1 MVTVILIGLFVV
13 LMGVTL
19 VSLIQKEQ
27 HWWQFVL
34 RLKNIR
40 NLIADCFF
48 QPDFLSQMNLYFKVF
63 VWVALTARENA
74 KRYDYYSKL
83 VSSNICSWCDLH
95 FKRDFQNYDK
105 PPSSSIKQKFICLLN
120 LSRAMSKHLSKGIFL
135 RRKYFEIYCGKNAL

>member
-1 MVTVILIGLFVV
+1 
-13 LMGVTL
+13 MGVTL

-63 VWVALTARENA
+63 V
-74 KRYDYYSKL
+74 
-83 VSSNICSWCDLH
+83 
-95 FKRDFQNYDK
+95 
-105 PPSSSIKQKFICLLN
+105 
-120 LSRAMSKHLSKGIFL
+120 
-135 RRKYFEIYCGKNAL
+135 